1 MPPQPQPPQPQ
12 GSLPCAEGQPLM
24 PGEGHDLPTAPE
36 AQWETVLSP
45 QDRGARGERTVLGSS
60 KAVAVALAQMVNK
73 TLQQHNEAAKSMAP
87 TGQWTFH
94 KRKKD
99 VGRLPADELLGE
111 LEKRGLTLDRNADAW
126 SGTGEKG
133 NNDKLKLLPHE
144 GEEVVLDKQ
153 KLAEKLVRYDCGYH
167 QGDTSAEKGEFV
179 PGQACWGRFIGFG
192 QQCGTPVG
200 RLSEHEHKRCRTAQ
214 HYCETCLKSLCV
226 PADRVHVVARKDAQA
241 REGCYANGNQPVWT
255 VSAGGQ
261 KFRSFNTH
269 APCKH
274 EDISIVVWK
283 EAPTADAESRAP
295 APQPI
300 PPDWLH
306 GEEGAKYVSL
316 SYKGGS
322 RDFEPTLIPQE
333 EDPQEAGEAGGDPQE
348 VGSARQ
354 PTPRKRRWN
363 SSQAAGTSQD
373 PGRRSSRVQE
383 LQDANAA
390 AREAMFK
397 AYDAF
402 IAAARALHGD
412 PAAQMSDWAKRTSAT
427 SELEKTFYQQM
438 RERVESSTFRSLG
451 CDEAH
456 EDGPEGGAVYCNLGA
471 EAQEGAPPCSLSGG
485 GEDCGGEDSAPS
497 KDGMLEALVESLAAL
512 DMVRVPPQLQQLQQL
527 QDEFRELYRNVFS
540 E

>member
-333 EDPQEAGEAGGDPQE
+333 EDPQEAGEAGE
-348 VGSARQ
+348 TR
-354 PTPRKRRWN
+354 RRWGPPA
-363 SSQAAGTSQD
+363 SLRLEKGGGTLLKPRGLLKTPADGAAECRSCKTRMQQL
-373 PGRRSSRVQE
+373 GRRCLRRMTRSSRQPGRCTEILLHRCPIGLKGQARHPSSKRPSINRCGSASSPRLFAVW
-383 LQDANAA
+383 AA
-390 AREAMFK
+390 TRRTRM
-397 AYDAF
+397 DQ
-402 IAAARALHGD
+402 R
-412 PAAQMSDWAKRTSAT
+412 AAQFTAIWAPR
-427 SELEKTFYQQM
+427 
-438 RERVESSTFRSLG
+438 RRRVR
-451 CDEAH
+451 
-456 EDGPEGGAVYCNLGA
+456 PPAV
-471 EAQEGAPPCSLSGG
+471 
-485 GEDCGGEDSAPS
+485 
-497 KDGMLEALVESLAAL
+497 
-512 DMVRVPPQLQQLQQL
+512 
-527 QDEFRELYRNVFS
+527 
-540 E
+540 